1 MKTSSLDEYE
11 FQRLTTLKP
20 YVIGLSVREITSVF
34 GIVDALGNIK
44 CMDSVQTADYADP
57 TSFVF
62 EVSDRLQPMVESV
75 GGWENIKSMGIGA
88 ASGNNISHRIENP
101 ANLQWKGN
109 ISLASMFQGR
119 LGISV
124 ALVNDCTA
132 AAMGE
137 MTYGAARG
145 LKDFVCILINGGMGA
160 GIVLN
165 GLIFMGNNGR
175 VGEIGH
181 VTLVPDGRPCTCG
194 KIGCIESYVSRR
206 GLTQTCLE
214 LLDEQ
219 PDTPSVLRGLTK
231 EQCNVDTIAQAAEAD
246 DKIALEAL
254 ERTGTILGH
263 AMTAWASLVSP
274 EAFILT
280 GHMGT
285 ACGKFMLPSILE
297 GLNEHIFAPL
307 RYTSRVYISN
317 LQGDKASVLYASAV
331 AWQTQEYDMV
341 L

>member
-1 MKTSSLDEYE
+1 METGTLDEYE

-44 CMDSVQTADYADP
+44 CMDSVKTSDFADP

-62 EVSDRLQPMVESV
+62 EISDRLQPMVESI
-75 GGWENIKSMGIGA
+75 GGWEQIKAMGIGA
-88 ASGNNISHRIENP
+88 ASGNNITHRIENP

-145 LKDFVCILINGGMGA
+145 LKDFVCVLINGGLGA

-165 GLIFMGNNGR
+165 GLIFMGNKGR

-181 VTLVPDGRPCTCG
+181 VTLVPEGRPCTCG
-194 KIGCIESYVSRR
+194 KVGCIESYVSRR
-206 GLTQTCLE
+206 GLTQTVFE
-214 LLDEQ
+214 VLDEMS
-219 PDTPSVLRGLTK
+219 DTPSTLRGLTK
-231 EQCNVDTIAQAAEAD
+231 EQCDIYAIAQAAED
-246 DKIALEAL
+246 GDKIALEAL
-254 ERTGTILGH
+254 SRTGNILGQ

-274 EAFILT
+274 EAFIIT
-280 GHMGT
+280 GNMGT
-285 ACGKFMLPSILE
+285 TCGKFMLPTMME
-297 GLNEHIFAPL
+297 GLNKYIFAPL
-307 RYTSRVYISN
+307 RYTSRIYIST
-317 LQGDKASVLYASAV
+317 LQGDQASVLYASAV